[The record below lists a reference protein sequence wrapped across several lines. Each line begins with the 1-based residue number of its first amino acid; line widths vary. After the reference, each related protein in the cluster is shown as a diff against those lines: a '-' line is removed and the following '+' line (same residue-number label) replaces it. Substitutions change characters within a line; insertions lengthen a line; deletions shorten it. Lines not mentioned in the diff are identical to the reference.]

1 MANKKEIE
9 NSIQQEI
16 GILEE
21 ECKALYKAHQAIQ
34 KWRIS
39 LGNRFKGYNTKKHG
53 YVEGFGERLDRLFID
68 EKFSWL
74 VFMTDNLSMIENIED
89 RIEKR
94 MRKVMRKHPAR
105 EFFEHEPGCGPVI
118 QTGLL
123 GLIGS
128 LSNFKR
134 VSNLWSYAGQ
144 SVIDGVAVRK
154 TKGEKINWNP
164 HLKELCW
171 KYGVSIVKLK
181 SIHAPRKLYEE
192 RKKHELTKSVSAGQA
207 DNRARRYVA
216 KSLLKRLWQ
225 YGRGLQNINQ
235 KTKVDV

>member
-1 MANKKEIE
+1 MAKKKEIK
-9 NSIQQEI
+9 NSKEI

-39 LGNRFKGYNTKKHG
+39 LGNRFKGYNTKEHG
-53 YVEGFGERLDRLFID
+53 YVEGFGEKLDRLFLD

-74 VFMTDNLSMIENIED
+74 VFMTDSLSMIEEIED
-89 RIEKR
+89 RIEKK
-94 MRKVMRKHPAR
+94 MRKVMRRHPAK
-105 EFFEHEPGCGPVI
+105 EFFEHEVGCGPII
-118 QTGLL
+118 QTGLI

-128 LSNFKR
+128 LSNFEK
-134 VSNLWSYAGQ
+134 VSSLWAYAGQ
-144 SVIDGVAVRK
+144 SVINGIAVRR
-154 TKGEKINWNP
+154 TKGEQINWNP

-171 KYGVSIVKLK
+171 KYGVSIVKL
-181 SIHAPRKLYEE
+181 SSDHHPRKMYEE
-192 RKKHELTKSVSAGQA
+192 RKVYELTKSVSAGQA

-225 YGRGLQNINQ
+225 YGKGLQ
-235 KTKVDV
+235 K